1 MKKLLLVILLLLT
14 YLPLE
19 SKELENCK
27 WDNKSRTPCL
37 NVFSAPNTSELTEG
51 TLGKT
56 VITKKQMIDSGYQ
69 DVRSVL
75 EYVAGIDVYSDGPTG
90 QKTSI
95 FMRGTNSNHT
105 LVLLNGIPINDQG
118 SPKAM
123 FDFGYDFLQGL
134 QQIEIYKGASGA
146 IFGPAAIGGAI
157 NFVTAIDYKNSA
169 SVSASNKRNNS
180 ISGNYTYI
188 TDSGWQHNIKG
199 GSSQVEEISAGN
211 SKPDLDG
218 TKNLSLN
225 YNTQK
230 FLSDNLKFKGTGY
243 LRKTDTGY
251 DKSTDEQAEGTNIM
265 YALQSSL
272 ENKTEKKLDTFTS
285 HVHVY
290 DRVYDEAEKNKYYSQ
305 AYTLKAERKINF
317 SDNLSYGFGSDY
329 KYDKGDFQVY
339 GTYGNSAKG
348 HSDNLGIFS
357 NAGYKIDDTTT
368 LSLHARGDSH
378 KYSGENITYR
388 LNATKLINKLTL
400 SLSEA
405 TGVRH
410 PDLYVLHGGNPGSS
424 FYNGAFKAKLTTKPE
439 TSLTRE
445 LAAEYNLSD
454 SISFGTTAYRG
465 SVSDVLNRS
474 NSSGGYN
481 ETLDIEQEGLES
493 NFTFKNDNQ
502 RISLTNTL
510 SKSSEGNGKPQ
521 LRRPEKQ
528 YGVNYNAKLNSSYLG
543 LFGMNVN
550 YRHVGKA
557 EDWVGSVRKKVDSTD
572 IINMSLTKELFGIDW
587 ALSSTNLTDEYY
599 QRPFG
604 FNQEGRKFSL
614 SLRSKY

>member
-1 MKKLLLVILLLLT
+1 MKKIFYIIASILIF
-14 YLPLE
+14 LPLE

-27 WDNKSRTPCL
+27 WNNKSGTPCL

-157 NFVTAIDYKNSA
+157 NFVTAIDYENSF
-169 SVSASNKRNNS
+169 SFNASNSRNNS

-243 LRKTDTGY
+243 VRKTDTGY
-251 DKSTDEQAEGTNIM
+251 DKSTDEEAEGTNIM

-388 LNATKLINKLTL
+388 LNATKLIDKLTL

-424 FYNGAFKAKLTTKPE
+424 FYNGAFKAMLTTKPE

-454 SISFGTTAYRG
+454 NISFGTTAYRG

-493 NFTFKNDNQ
+493 SFTFKNDNQ

-528 YGVNYNAKLNSSYLG
+528 YGFNYNAKLNSSYFG

-572 IINMSLTKELFGIDW
+572 IINMSLSKELFGMEW

-599 QRPFG
+599 QKPYG
-604 FNQEGRKFSL
+604 YNQEGRNLKL

>member
-1 MKKLLLVILLLLT
+1 MKKIFYIIASILIF
-14 YLPLE
+14 LPLE

-27 WDNKSRTPCL
+27 WNNKSGTPCL
-37 NVFSAPNTSELTEG
+37 NVFSATNTSELTEG

-157 NFVTAIDYKNSA
+157 NFVTAINYKNSA
-169 SVSASNKRNNS
+169 SISASNRRNNS

-218 TKNLSLN
+218 TKNLTLN

-243 LRKTDTGY
+243 VRKTDTGY
-251 DKSTDEQAEGTNIM
+251 DKSTDEEAEGTNIM

-368 LSLHARGDSH
+368 LSLHTRGDSH

-388 LNATKLINKLTL
+388 LNATKLIDKLTL

-424 FYNGAFKAKLTTKPE
+424 FYNGSFKAMLTTKPE

-493 NFTFKNDNQ
+493 SFTFKNDNQ

-528 YGVNYNAKLNSSYLG
+528 YGVNYNAKLNSSYFG

-572 IINMSLTKELFGIDW
+572 IINMSLSKELFGMEW

-599 QRPFG
+599 QKPYG
-604 FNQEGRKFSL
+604 YNQEGRNFKL
-614 SLRSKY
+614 SLRADY

>member
-1 MKKLLLVILLLLT
+1 MKKLLSLLISVLI

-27 WDNKSRTPCL
+27 FKNEKGTPCL
-37 NVFSAPNTSELTEG
+37 TIFSAPNTSKITEG
-51 TLGKT
+51 SLGKT
-56 VITKKQMIDSGYQ
+56 VITKKQMIDSGYK

-105 LVLLNGIPINDQG
+105 LVLLNGMPINDQG
-118 SPKAM
+118 SPKVM
-123 FDFGYDFLQGL
+123 FDFGYDFLAGL

-157 NFVTAIDYKNSA
+157 NFVTAIDYENSA
-169 SVSASNKRNNS
+169 SFSASNSRNNS
-180 ISGNYTYI
+180 LSGNYTYI

-199 GSSQVEEISAGN
+199 GSSQAEEISAGN
-211 SKPDLDG
+211 SQPDLDG

-225 YNTQK
+225 YNSQK

-243 LRKTDTGY
+243 VRKTDTGY
-251 DKSTDEQAEGTNIM
+251 DKSSDEEAEGTKIM

-305 AYTLKAERKINF
+305 AYTLKAERRISF
-317 SDNLSYGFGSDY
+317 SDNLSYGFGSEY

-357 NAGYKIDDTTT
+357 NVGHKIDDTTT
-368 LSLHARGDSH
+368 LSLHTRGDSH

-388 LNATKLINKLTL
+388 LNVTKLIDKLTL

-424 FYNGAFKAKLTTKPE
+424 FYDGAFKAMLTTKPE

-445 LAAEYNLSD
+445 LSAEYNLSD

-481 ETLDIEQEGLES
+481 ETLDIDQEGLES
-493 NFTFKNDNQ
+493 SFTFKNDNQ
-502 RISLTNTL
+502 RLSLTNTL
-510 SKSSEGNGKPQ
+510 SKSSEGNGRPQ

-528 YGVNYNAKLNSSYLG
+528 YGVNYNAKLNTSYTG

-557 EDWVGSVRKKVDSTD
+557 EDWVGSFRKKVDSTD
-572 IINMSLTKELFGIDW
+572 IINLSLTKELFGMEW
-587 ALSSTNLTDEYY
+587 AVSSTNLTNEYY
-599 QRPFG
+599 QKPYG
-604 FNQEGRKFSL
+604 YNQEGRNFKL

>member
-1 MKKLLLVILLLLT
+1 MKKLVLTILFILI
-14 YLPLE
+14 YLPSE
-19 SKELENCK
+19 SKELQNCK
-27 WDNKSRTPCL
+27 WEHNSGTPCMTI
-37 NVFSAPNTSELTEG
+37 FSAPNTSQITEN

-56 VITKKQMIDSGYQ
+56 IITKKQMTDSGYK

-75 EYVAGIDVYSDGPTG
+75 EHVSGIDVYSDGPTG

-105 LVLLNGIPINDQG
+105 LVLMNGIPINDQG
-118 SPKAM
+118 SPKSM

-157 NFVTAIDYKNSA
+157 NFVTDIDYEHSF
-169 SVSASNKRNNS
+169 SFSASNKRNNS
-180 ISGNYTYI
+180 ISGNHTYI
-188 TDSGWQHNIKG
+188 TEAGWHHNIKG
-199 GSSQVEEISAGN
+199 GSSQSEEISAGN
-211 SKPDLDG
+211 SQPDLDG

-225 YNTQK
+225 YNTKK

-251 DKSTDEQAEGTNIM
+251 DKYTDEQAEGTNIM
-265 YALQSSL
+265 YVLQSSL
-272 ENKTEKKLDTFTS
+272 ENKKNNKIDIFTS

-305 AYTLKAERKINF
+305 AYTLKAERKFNF
-317 SDNLSYGFGSDY
+317 SDKFSYGFGSDY
-329 KYDKGDFQVY
+329 NYNKGDFQVY
-339 GTYGNSAKG
+339 GDYGSSAKG
-348 HSDNLGIFS
+348 HSDNLGIFL
-357 NAGYKIDDTTT
+357 NTGFKLNDTTI
-368 LSLHARGDSH
+368 LSLHTRGDSH

-388 LNATKLINKLTL
+388 LNATKSIDQLTL
-400 SLSEA
+400 GLSES

-410 PDLYVLHGGNPGSS
+410 PDLYVLHGGNPGAA
-424 FYNGAFKAKLTTKPE
+424 NEGFKAMLTTKAE

-445 LAAEYNLSD
+445 LSAKYDLSKY
-454 SISFGTTAYRG
+454 ISFAATAYRG

-474 NSSGGYN
+474 GSTGGYN
-481 ETLDIEQEGLES
+481 EMLDINQEGLENS
-493 NFTFKNDNQ
+493 LVFKNNKQ
-502 RISLTNTL
+502 KLTLTNTF
-510 SKSSEGNGKPQ
+510 SKSSEGNGRPQ

-528 YGVNYNAKLNSSYLG
+528 YGVYYNAKLNSNYIG
-543 LFGMNVN
+543 LYGLNFN
-550 YRHVGKA
+550 YKHVGKA
-557 EDWVGSVRKKVDSTD
+557 EDWVGSIRKDVDSTD
-572 IINMSLTKELFGIDW
+572 IINLSLSKELFGIDW

-599 QRPFG
+599 QRPYG

-614 SLRSKY
+614 SLSSKY

>member
-1 MKKLLLVILLLLT
+1 MKKLLTIILSTLI

-19 SKELENCK
+19 SKELKNCK
-27 WDNKSRTPCL
+27 WRNISGTPCL
-37 NVFSAPNTSELTEG
+37 TIFSAPNTSEITESS
-51 TLGKT
+51 LGKT
-56 VITKKQMIDSGYQ
+56 VITKKMMIDSGYQ

-105 LVLLNGIPINDQG
+105 LVLLNGTPINDQG

-157 NFVTAIDYKNSA
+157 NFVTAIDYENSA
-169 SVSASNKRNNS
+169 SINASDRRNNS

-188 TDSGWQHNIKG
+188 TDNGWHHNIKG
-199 GSSQVEEISAGN
+199 GSSQAEEISAGN

-243 LRKTDTGY
+243 VRKTETGY
-251 DKSTDEQAEGTNIM
+251 DKSSDEYASGTNIM

-305 AYTLKAERKINF
+305 TYSLKAERKINF

-357 NAGYKIDDTTT
+357 NAGYKIDETTT
-368 LSLHARGDSH
+368 LSLHTRGDSH

-388 LNATKLINKLTL
+388 LNATKLIDKLTL
-400 SLSEA
+400 SLSES

-424 FYNGAFKAKLTTKPE
+424 FYNGAFKAMLTTKPE

-493 NFTFKNDNQ
+493 SFTFKNDNQ
-502 RISLTNTL
+502 RVSLTNTL
-510 SKSSEGNGKPQ
+510 SKSSEGNGRPQ

-528 YGVNYNAKLNSSYLG
+528 YGVNYNAKLNSSYTG
-543 LFGMNVN
+543 LFGININ

-572 IINMSLTKELFGIDW
+572 IINLSLTKELFGMEW
-587 ALSSTNLTDEYY
+587 TLSSTNLTDEYY
-599 QRPFG
+599 QKPYG
-604 FNQEGRKFSL
+604 YNQEGRNFEL

>member
-1 MKKLLLVILLLLT
+1 MKKIFYIIASVLIF
-14 YLPLE
+14 LPLE

-27 WDNKSRTPCL
+27 WNNKSGTPCL

-157 NFVTAIDYKNSA
+157 NFVTAIDYENSF
-169 SVSASNKRNNS
+169 SFDVSNSRNNS

-230 FLSDNLKFKGTGY
+230 FLSDNLKFRGTGY
-243 LRKTDTGY
+243 VRKTDTGY
-251 DKSTDEQAEGTNIM
+251 DKSADEEAEGTNIM

-305 AYTLKAERKINF
+305 SYTLKAERKINF

-357 NAGYKIDDTTT
+357 NVGYKIDDTTT

-378 KYSGENITYR
+378 KYSEENITYR
-388 LNATKLINKLTL
+388 LNATKLIDKLTL

-424 FYNGAFKAKLTTKPE
+424 FYNGAFKAMLTTKPE

-454 SISFGTTAYRG
+454 NISFGTTAYRG

-493 NFTFKNDNQ
+493 SFTFKNDNQ

-528 YGVNYNAKLNSSYLG
+528 YGVNYNAKLNSSYFG
-543 LFGMNVN
+543 IFGMNVN

-572 IINMSLTKELFGIDW
+572 IINMSLTKELFGMQW

-599 QRPFG
+599 QKPYG
-604 FNQEGRKFSL
+604 YNQEGRNFRL

>member
-1 MKKLLLVILLLLT
+1 MKRIFYIIASILFF
-14 YLPLE
+14 LPLE

-27 WDNKSRTPCL
+27 WNNKSGTPCL

-157 NFVTAIDYKNSA
+157 NFVTAIDYENSF
-169 SVSASNKRNNS
+169 SFNASNSRNNS

-218 TKNLSLN
+218 TKNLTLN

-243 LRKTDTGY
+243 VRKTDTGY
-251 DKSTDEQAEGTNIM
+251 DKSTDEEAEGTNIM

-368 LSLHARGDSH
+368 LSLHTRGDSH

-388 LNATKLINKLTL
+388 LNATKLIDKLTL

-424 FYNGAFKAKLTTKPE
+424 FYNGSFKAMLTTKPE

-454 SISFGTTAYRG
+454 NISFGTTAYRG

-493 NFTFKNDNQ
+493 SFTFKNDNQ

-528 YGVNYNAKLNSSYLG
+528 YGFNYNAKLNSSYFG

-550 YRHVGKA
+550 YRHVGRA

-572 IINMSLTKELFGIDW
+572 IINMSLSKELFGMEW

-599 QRPFG
+599 QKPYG
-604 FNQEGRKFSL
+604 YNQEGRNLKL

>member
-1 MKKLLLVILLLLT
+1 M
-14 YLPLE
+14 
-19 SKELENCK
+19 
-27 WDNKSRTPCL
+27 
-37 NVFSAPNTSELTEG
+37 
-51 TLGKT
+51 
-56 VITKKQMIDSGYQ
+56 
-69 DVRSVL
+69 
-75 EYVAGIDVYSDGPTG
+75 YSDGPTG
-90 QKTSI
+90 QKTSV

-118 SPKAM
+118 SPKAQ

-157 NFVTAIDYKNSA
+157 NFVTDIDYEN
-169 SVSASNKRNNS
+169 SVSFSATDKRNNS
-180 ISGNYTYI
+180 LSGNYTYI
-188 TDSGWQHNIKG
+188 TDSGWHHNVKG
-199 GSSQVEEISAGN
+199 GTSQVEDVTATN

-225 YNTQK
+225 YNSQK
-230 FLSDNLKFKGTGY
+230 FLSDTLKFKGTGY
-243 LRKTDTGY
+243 LRKTNTGY
-251 DKSTDEQAEGTNIM
+251 DKSADEQARGVNIM
-265 YALQSSL
+265 YALQSGL
-272 ENKTEKKLDTFTS
+272 ENKTDNKLNSLTA

-290 DRVYDEAEKNKYYSQ
+290 DRYYDEAEKNKYYSQ
-305 AYTLKAERKINF
+305 SYTFKGERKV
-317 SDNLSYGFGSDY
+317 SLSEQLSYGLGSDY
-329 KYDKGDFQVY
+329 NYSKGDFQVY

-357 NAGYKIDDTTT
+357 NAGYKIDETTT
-368 LSLHARGDSH
+368 LSFHTRGDSH

-388 LNATKLINKLTL
+388 LNATKLIDKLTL
-400 SLSEA
+400 SLSES

-424 FYNGAFKAKLTTKPE
+424 FYNGAFKAMLTTKPE

-493 NFTFKNDNQ
+493 SFTFKNDNQ
-502 RISLTNTL
+502 RVSLTNTL
-510 SKSSEGNGKPQ
+510 SKSSEGNGRPQ

-528 YGVNYNAKLNSSYLG
+528 YGVNYNAKFNSSYTG

-572 IINMSLTKELFGIDW
+572 IINLSLTKELFGMEW

-599 QRPFG
+599 QKPYG
-604 FNQEGRKFSL
+604 YNQEGRNFEL

>member
-1 MKKLLLVILLLLT
+1 MKKIFYIIASVLIF
-14 YLPLE
+14 LPLE

-27 WDNKSRTPCL
+27 WNNKSGTPCL

-157 NFVTAIDYKNSA
+157 NFVTAIDYENSF
-169 SVSASNKRNNS
+169 SFDASNSRNNS

-199 GSSQVEEISAGN
+199 GSSQVEEISASN

-230 FLSDNLKFKGTGY
+230 FLSDNLKFRGTGY
-243 LRKTDTGY
+243 VRKTDTGY
-251 DKSTDEQAEGTNIM
+251 DKSADEEAEGTNIM

-305 AYTLKAERKINF
+305 SYTLKAERKINF

-357 NAGYKIDDTTT
+357 NVGYKIDDTTT

-378 KYSGENITYR
+378 KYSEENITYR
-388 LNATKLINKLTL
+388 LNATKLIDKLTL

-424 FYNGAFKAKLTTKPE
+424 FYNGAFKAMLTTKPE

-454 SISFGTTAYRG
+454 NISFGTTAYRG

-474 NSSGGYN
+474 NSRGGYN

-493 NFTFKNDNQ
+493 SFTFKNDNQ

-528 YGVNYNAKLNSSYLG
+528 YGVNYNAKLNSSYFG

-572 IINMSLTKELFGIDW
+572 IINMSLTKELFGMQW

-599 QRPFG
+599 QKPYG
-604 FNQEGRKFSL
+604 YNQEGRNFRL

>member
-1 MKKLLLVILLLLT
+1 MKKLLTIILSTLI

-27 WDNKSRTPCL
+27 WRNISGTPCL
-37 NVFSAPNTSELTEG
+37 TIFSAPNTSEITESS
-51 TLGKT
+51 LGKT
-56 VITKKQMIDSGYQ
+56 VITKKMMIDSGYQ

-105 LVLLNGIPINDQG
+105 LVLLNGTPINDQG

-157 NFVTAIDYKNSA
+157 NFVTAIDYENSA
-169 SVSASNKRNNS
+169 SINASDRRNNS

-188 TDSGWQHNIKG
+188 TDNGWHHNIKG
-199 GSSQVEEISAGN
+199 GSSQAEEISAGN

-243 LRKTDTGY
+243 VRKTETGY
-251 DKSTDEQAEGTNIM
+251 DKSSDEYASGTNIM

-305 AYTLKAERKINF
+305 TYSLKAERKINF

-357 NAGYKIDDTTT
+357 NAGYKIDETTT
-368 LSLHARGDSH
+368 LSLHTRGDSH

-388 LNATKLINKLTL
+388 LNATKLIDKLTL
-400 SLSEA
+400 SLSES

-424 FYNGAFKAKLTTKPE
+424 FYNGAFKAMLTTKPE

-493 NFTFKNDNQ
+493 SFTFKNDNQ
-502 RISLTNTL
+502 RVSLTNTL
-510 SKSSEGNGKPQ
+510 SKSSEGNGRPQ

-528 YGVNYNAKLNSSYLG
+528 YGVNYNAKLNSSYTG
-543 LFGMNVN
+543 LFGININ

-572 IINMSLTKELFGIDW
+572 IINLSLTKELFGMEW
-587 ALSSTNLTDEYY
+587 TLSSTNLTDEYY
-599 QRPFG
+599 QKPYG
-604 FNQEGRKFSL
+604 YNQEGRNFEL

>member
-1 MKKLLLVILLLLT
+1 MNRLLIILLSVLFFF
-14 YLPLE
+14 PLE
-19 SKELENCK
+19 SKELEKCK
-27 WDNKSRTPCL
+27 WKNESGTPCL
-37 NVFSAPNTSELTEG
+37 AIFSAPNTSDVNEG
-51 TLGKT
+51 ALGKT
-56 VITKKQMIDSGYQ
+56 VITKKQIIESGHQ
-69 DVRSVL
+69 DVRSLL
-75 EYVAGIDVYSDGPTG
+75 EYIPGINVYGDGPRG

-157 NFVTAIDYKNSA
+157 NFVTAIDYENSF
-169 SVSASNKRNNS
+169 SFNASNSRNNS

-243 LRKTDTGY
+243 VRKTDTGY
-251 DKSTDEQAEGTNIM
+251 DKSADEEAEGTNIM

-317 SDNLSYGFGSDY
+317 SDILSFGFGSDY

-357 NAGYKIDDTTT
+357 NAGYKIDDTMT

-378 KYSGENITYR
+378 KYSEENTTYR
-388 LNATKLINKLTL
+388 LNATKLIDKLTL

-424 FYNGAFKAKLTTKPE
+424 FYNGAFKAMLTTKPE

-454 SISFGTTAYRG
+454 NISFGTTAYRG

-528 YGVNYNAKLNSSYLG
+528 YGVNYNAKLNSSYFG

-550 YRHVGKA
+550 YRHVGRA

-572 IINMSLTKELFGIDW
+572 IINMSLTKELFGMQW
-587 ALSSTNLTDEYY
+587 ALSSTNLTGEYY
-599 QRPFG
+599 QKPYG
-604 FNQEGRKFSL
+604 YNQEGRNFKL
-614 SLRSKY
+614 SIRSKY

>member
-1 MKKLLLVILLLLT
+1 MKKLFTIILSILI

-27 WDNKSRTPCL
+27 WRNISGTPC
-37 NVFSAPNTSELTEG
+37 VTIFSAPNTSEITESS
-51 TLGKT
+51 LGKT
-56 VITKKQMIDSGYQ
+56 VITKKMMIDSGYQ

-75 EYVAGIDVYSDGPTG
+75 EYVAGIDVYADGPTG

-105 LVLLNGIPINDQG
+105 LVLLNGTPINDQG

-157 NFVTAIDYKNSA
+157 NFVTAIDYENSA
-169 SVSASNKRNNS
+169 SFNASDRRNNS

-188 TDSGWQHNIKG
+188 TDNGWQHNIKG
-199 GSSQVEEISAGN
+199 GSSQAEEISAGN

-243 LRKTDTGY
+243 VRKTETGY
-251 DKSTDEQAEGTNIM
+251 DKSSDEYASGTNIM
-265 YALQSSL
+265 YALQTSL

-305 AYTLKAERKINF
+305 TYSLKAERKINF

-357 NAGYKIDDTTT
+357 NVGYQIDDTTA
-368 LSLHARGDSH
+368 LSLHTRGDSH

-388 LNATKLINKLTL
+388 LNATKLLNKFTI
-400 SLSEA
+400 SLSES

-424 FYNGAFKAKLTTKPE
+424 FYNGAFKAMLTTKPE
-439 TSLTRE
+439 TSFTRE
-445 LAAEYNLSD
+445 FSVEYSFSD
-454 SISFGTTAYRG
+454 KVSLGTTAYRG

-481 ETLDIEQEGLES
+481 ETIDIEQEGLES
-493 NFTFKNDNQ
+493 SFSFKGDKQNLT
-502 RISLTNTL
+502 LTNTL
-510 SKSSEGNGKPQ
+510 SRSSEGNGRPQ

-528 YGVNYNAKLNSSYLG
+528 YGVKYNAKMSSSIFG
-543 LFGMNVN
+543 LYGINFD
-550 YRHVGKA
+550 YRHVGKV
-557 EDWVGSVRKKVDSTD
+557 EDWVGSYRKDVDSTD
-572 IINMSLTKELFGIDW
+572 IMNLSLSKKLFGMEW
-587 ALSSTNLTDEYY
+587 ALTGKNLTDEVY
-599 QRPFG
+599 QKPYG
-604 FNQEGRKFSL
+604 YNQVGRKFGI

>member
-1 MKKLLLVILLLLT
+1 MKKIFYIVASVLIF
-14 YLPLE
+14 LPLE

-27 WDNKSRTPCL
+27 WDNKSLTPCL

-157 NFVTAIDYKNSA
+157 NFVTAINYKNSA
-169 SVSASNKRNNS
+169 SISASNRRNNS

-218 TKNLSLN
+218 TKNLTLN

-243 LRKTDTGY
+243 VRKTDTGY
-251 DKSTDEQAEGTNIM
+251 DKSADEEAEGTNIM

-305 AYTLKAERKINF
+305 AYTLKAERRINF
-317 SDNLSYGFGSDY
+317 SDNLSYGFGGDY

-368 LSLHARGDSH
+368 LSLHTRGDSH

-388 LNATKLINKLTL
+388 LNATKLIDKLTL

-424 FYNGAFKAKLTTKPE
+424 FYNGSFKAMLTTKPE

-493 NFTFKNDNQ
+493 SFTFKNDNQ

-528 YGVNYNAKLNSSYLG
+528 YGVNYNAKLNSSYFG

-572 IINMSLTKELFGIDW
+572 IINMSLSKELFGMEW

-599 QRPFG
+599 QKPYG
-604 FNQEGRKFSL
+604 YNQEGRNFKL
-614 SLRSKY
+614 SLRADY

>member
-1 MKKLLLVILLLLT
+1 MKNIILIIFSFLIF
-14 YLPLE
+14 LPLE
-19 SKELENCK
+19 SKELINCK
-27 WDNKSRTPCL
+27 WKNDDGIPCL
-37 NVFSAPNTSELTEG
+37 NIFSAPNTSEINEG
-51 TLGKT
+51 ELGKT
-56 VITKKQMIDSGYQ
+56 TITKKQMLDSGYK

-75 EYVAGIDVYSDGPTG
+75 EYVAGIDVYSDGPSG

-105 LVLLNGIPINDQG
+105 LVLLNGMPMNDQG
-118 SPKAM
+118 SPKVM

-157 NFVTAIDYKNSA
+157 NFVTAIDYENSA
-169 SVSASNKRNNS
+169 SFSASDKRNNS
-180 ISGNYTYI
+180 MSGNYTYI
-188 TDSGWQHNIKG
+188 SDSGWQHNIKG
-199 GSSQVEEISAGN
+199 GSTQDEEISAGN
-211 SKPDLDG
+211 SKLDLDG

-225 YNTQK
+225 YNSQK

-243 LRKTDTGY
+243 IRKTDTGY
-251 DKSTDEQAEGTNIM
+251 DKSSDEQAEGTNIM

-285 HVHVY
+285 HIHVY

-317 SDNLSYGFGSDY
+317 SDKLSYGFGSDY
-329 KYDKGDFQVY
+329 NYNKGDFQVY
-339 GTYGNSAKG
+339 GDYGFSAKG

-357 NAGYKIDDTTT
+357 NAGYKLDDTTT
-368 LSLHARGDSH
+368 FSLHTRGDSH

-388 LNATKLINKLTL
+388 LKATKLIDKLTL
-400 SLSEA
+400 GLSES

-410 PDLYVLHGGNPGSS
+410 PDLYVLHGGNPGAD
-424 FYNGAFKAKLTTKPE
+424 NEGFKAMLTTKPE

-445 LAAEYNLSD
+445 LSARYKLSD

-465 SVSDVLNRS
+465 SVSNVLNRS
-474 NSSGGYN
+474 GSKGGYN
-481 ETLDIEQEGLES
+481 EILDIEQEGLES
-493 NFTFKNDNQ
+493 SFTFSSDNQ
-502 RISLTNTL
+502 RLTLTNTL
-510 SKSSEGNGKPQ
+510 SKSSEGNGRPQ

-528 YGVNYNAKLNSSYLG
+528 YGINYNAKLNSSYVG
-543 LFGMNVN
+543 SYSINYN

-557 EDWVGSVRKKVDSTD
+557 EDWVGSVRKDVDSTD
-572 IINMSLTKELFGIDW
+572 IMNLGLSKELFGIEW
-587 ALSSTNLTDEYY
+587 TFSGTNITDEYY
-599 QRPFG
+599 QKPYG
-604 FNQEGRKFSL
+604 YNQVGRKFNL

>member
-1 MKKLLLVILLLLT
+1 MKKLLSLLISVLI

-27 WDNKSRTPCL
+27 WENKSGTPCL
-37 NVFSAPNTSELTEG
+37 NIFSAPNTSKITEG

-105 LVLLNGIPINDQG
+105 LVLMNGIPINDIG

-123 FDFGYDFLQGL
+123 FDFGYDFLEGL

-157 NFVTAIDYKNSA
+157 NFVTAINYENSA
-169 SVSASNKRNNS
+169 SFSIANKRNNS
-180 ISGNYTYI
+180 INGNYTYI
-188 TDSGWQHNIKG
+188 TDNGWHHNIKG
-199 GSSQVEEISAGN
+199 GSTQVEEISAGN
-211 SKPDLDG
+211 SQPDLDG
-218 TKNLSLN
+218 TKNLSLS
-225 YNTQK
+225 YNTKK

-251 DKSTDEQAEGTNIM
+251 DHFSDEKSEGTNIM

-272 ENKTEKKLDTFTS
+272 ENKTGKKLDTFTS
-285 HVHVY
+285 HIHVY
-290 DRVYDEAEKNKYYSQ
+290 DRVYDQAEKNKYYSK

-339 GTYGNSAKG
+339 GTFGNSAKG

-357 NAGYKIDDTTT
+357 NAGYKMDDTTT
-368 LSLHARGDSH
+368 LSLHTRGDTH

-388 LNATKLINKLTL
+388 LNATKQIDKLTL

-405 TGVRH
+405 TGVRQ

-424 FYNGAFKAKLTTKPE
+424 FYNGAFTPMLTTKPE

-445 LAAEYNLSD
+445 ISAKYNLSD
-454 SISFGTTAYRG
+454 SISFESTAYRG

-493 NFTFKNDNQ
+493 SFTFKNDNQ

-528 YGVNYNAKLNSSYLG
+528 YGVSYNAKLNSSYTG

-550 YRHVGKA
+550 YRHVGKT
-557 EDWVGSVRKKVDSTD
+557 EDWVGSFRKKVDSTD
-572 IINMSLTKELFGIDW
+572 IINLSLTKELFGMEW
-587 ALSSTNLTDEYY
+587 AASSTNLTNEYY
-599 QRPFG
+599 QRPYG
-604 FNQEGRKFSL
+604 FNQEGRNFKL